1 MRGTSDPVLLRGP
14 VDGQL
19 DLTFRTLGRLRYAG
33 IKTVD
38 QLVGMTEQD
47 LLDIPRLGPRILAD
61 IKQALAKEGL
71 QLKG

>member
-1 MRGTSDPVLLRGP
+1 MDRLKDDIEGFG
-14 VDGQL
+14 GL
-19 DLTFRTLGRLRYAG
+19 DLTYRSYGRLRYAG
-33 IKTVD
+33 IEKIG

-61 IKQALAKEGL
+61 IKQALAQEGL